1 MERDLSRIS
10 VFLYL
15 DMTRAVR
22 EKIGNTGRWYVAK
35 MEKTTPINP
44 ITIGIR
50 EPHRKMGGD
59 KGETGMVTKARRGGY
74 IEGMR
79 IVRVHEQLPKNYHFE
94 LDF

>member
-1 MERDLSRIS
+1 MERDFSRIS
-10 VFLYL
+10 VLLYL
-15 DMTRAVR
+15 DMPRAVR

-50 EPHRKMGGD
+50 EPHRKMGGHEH
-59 KGETGMVTKARRGGY
+59 ETGMVTKARRGGY
-74 IEGMR
+74 VKDMLIF
-79 IVRVHEQLPKNYHFE
+79 RVHEQLPKNYHFE